1 MALKADRMTLSLN
14 GSASSPDAIIQRAIA
29 DSAQIPPSV
38 TRDGI
43 TAGGFGLSY
52 EPRGPVL
59 PAWGTRQREYAL
71 RQLYRRDELNLIR
84 GSFVGLAKTIA
95 SLPWEIKGDEEEDET
110 FGTMASS
117 QGWRLN
123 KNNGV
128 EYFQEVFR
136 QANFGGGWGELILQI
151 CLDFFRYDAGGYI
164 EVIAPGDAY
173 DKPHGAITGIAHL
186 DPLRTYPTGDPRYPA
201 VYYDRYGGLHV
212 MHHSRVI
219 RMVDMVDGDETHPGY
234 GDSALSRAASIAIQ
248 EVWIQ
253 RYITSRLDDLPPP
266 GVTIFGGIVQQ
277 QWDAKIMQYQARQNT
292 DAKPIF
298 GDRMNYF
305 VPDMQYMPKIENYDF
320 QSSPE
325 KFDYRVYTDINVDRL
340 ALVLGVDRQELMQL
354 SGGGAIGSQGQ
365 SNVLAQK
372 ARGKTI
378 GFLLQ
383 QLERKLNDL
392 LPDEY
397 TFEFKYRDS
406 QEVLEDAQKAQIY
419 ATVAATLKGI
429 LSPDEIRKFVAN
441 EVEAISDAIQDS
453 KRAND
458 VINQPF
464 TAEDN
469 TAGAAPVA
477 PAVNPPNVNVN
488 DDTNDEI
495 GAKAITQ
502 KDYASTERAFIQDVT
517 DLLMSAS
524 KTNTYLDRRAF
535 GVTMRSFLKNYG
547 VQAYKD
553 GMAQGGVY
561 VDTLDPDDN
570 SDATRVFIQQSQY
583 INGLADDVYQDK
595 TITPANAYAR
605 AQMWGKSLQ
614 QFNDAGVMSADAN
627 GMYEWIIDPFN
638 ENCVTCSRMANQVHR
653 LKTYNARQIYPR
665 SSNLVCGGW
674 KCGCY
679 LIRTS
684 EKARGRF

>member
-71 RQLYRRDELNLIR
+71 DSLYKRDEMNLIR
-84 GSFVGLAKTIA
+84 GAFVGLSKAIA
-95 SLPWEIKGDEEEDET
+95 SLPWEIKGDEKEDET

-136 QANFGGGWGELILQI
+136 QANFGGGWGELICQLV
-151 CLDFFRYDAGGYI
+151 LDFLCYDAGGYI

-219 RMVDMVDGDETHPGY
+219 RMVDMLRGSEMHPGY

-406 QEVLEDAQKAQIY
+406 QEVLEDAQKAQLW
-419 ATVAATLKGI
+419 ATVAATVGAALNPNEQRT
-429 LSPDEIRKFVAN
+429 LLAN
-441 EVEAISDAIQDS
+441 EVEAIRDAIQDAP
-453 KRAND
+453 RAND

-477 PAVNPPNVNVN
+477 PAVSPPNVNVN

-502 KDYASTERAFIQDVT
+502 KDYSTTQAMFVQDVR
-517 DLLMSAS
+517 DLLMSAI
-524 KTNTYLDRRAF
+524 TPNPYLDRRAF

-547 VQAYKD
+547 LKAYKD
-553 GMAQGGVY
+553 GLSQGGVN
-561 VDTLDPDDN
+561 VEVLDPEDN
-570 SDATRVFIQQSQY
+570 SEYMRVFVEQSQY
-583 INGLADDVYQDK
+583 ISGLAEDVFK
-595 TITPANAYAR
+595 NKSVTPANVYDR
-605 AQMWGKSLQ
+605 AIMWGKSLQ
-614 QFNDAGVMSADAN
+614 VFNDEGLASADAN
-627 GMYEWIIDPFN
+627 GMYMYHRGMTSDS
-638 ENCVTCSRMANQVHR
+638 CVDCRHLDGQVHR
-653 LKTYNARQIYPR
+653 LKTFKARGKMPR
-665 SSNLVCGGW
+665 SNRLACKGYR
-674 KCGCY
+674 CLCY
-679 LIRTS
+679 LERTT
-684 EKARGRF
+684 ERARGRF